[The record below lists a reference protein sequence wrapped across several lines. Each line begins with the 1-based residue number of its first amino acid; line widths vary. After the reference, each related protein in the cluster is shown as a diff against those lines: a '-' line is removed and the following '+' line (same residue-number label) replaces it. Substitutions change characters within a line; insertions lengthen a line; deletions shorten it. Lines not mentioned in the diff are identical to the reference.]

1 MSLFLKTSQNNY
13 FIENHHYYYND
24 VVQETDFTEMP
35 KPILF
40 LQNEKAVCF
49 EVNIHSGKIQTNYYI
64 GVDCIIERK
73 KAIYIEP
80 KLNNNSTHQ
89 TDYLKMLFS
98 ALKHTE
104 VAKHTDNL
112 FEIKWDKTPIEIEQH
127 QDLLTP
133 L

>member
-1 MSLFLKTSQNNY
+1 MSLFLKTSQNNH
-13 FIENHHYYYND
+13 FIEHHHYYYND
-24 VVQETDFTEMP
+24 VVQETDFTEIP

-49 EVNIHSGKIQTNYYI
+49 EVNIHSGKNTNQLLHWCRL
-64 GVDCIIERK
+64 DNRK
-73 KAIYIEP
+73 EKAIYIEP

-112 FEIKWDKTPIEIEQH
+112 FEIKWDK
-127 QDLLTP
+127 LLSKLNSIRTY
-133 L
+133 